1 MIFTE
6 MEVPCMAEALMKIYE
21 SMTAIEQK
29 ELYDFAMFLISKKQK
44 DEINS
49 LKEFCGVINDED
61 ANVMMSSVEDCR
73 KIEQNEW

>member
-1 MIFTE
+1 
-6 MEVPCMAEALMKIYE
+6 MAEALMKIYE